1 MKRLAILVVA
11 VAAVTLPVA
20 AAAAPEFKSTV
31 KIVSDES
38 GAPPPMWRNYYPH
51 FKGTVRSGKETCES
65 ERKVRLYRKDPGA
78 DTLVGLD
85 RTGAN
90 GRWEIVVVKPN
101 ENDFYAKVRL
111 REIGS
116 GDCLGDRSAV
126 FHHDGFS

>member
-1 MKRLAILVVA
+1 MKRLAILIMA

-38 GAPPPMWRNYYPH
+38 GNPPPMWRNYYPH
-51 FKGTVRSGKETCES
+51 FKGTVKSGKAACEGH
-65 ERKVRLYRKDPGA
+65 RDVDLYRKDPGKDLIVGS
-78 DTLVGLD
+78 DT
-85 RTGAN
+85 TN
-90 GRWEIVVVKPN
+90 SKGRWAIVVVKPN

-126 FHHDGFS
+126 FHHGGFP